1 MLLVIDVGNTNME
14 FGVYRGEALVGSFRL
29 MTDANRT
36 SDELGL
42 WLCQYFQRFGLEL
55 GQVEDVVIGSVAPQV
70 MHTLSRA
77 VQKYVGKTP
86 LVLDEALD
94 PGLPYVECDS
104 DERLGPDRAAAD
116 IADYKREHGLPVW
129 DPARE
134 REVMAK
140 QTKAVDGDMAMYV
153 KLLYNTIFDISR
165 SYQQRRLHRGGELGN
180 RIARAIAETPK
191 TFPREAVVA
200 CQGVEG
206 AYSQQACDK
215 LFALPSIMYFKRFE
229 GVFQAIES
237 GLCRY
242 GVLPIENS
250 SYGSVTEVYD
260 LMRRYRFSIVRSVRL
275 KIDHR
280 LVARPGATLS
290 SIREIVSHEQAIGQC
305 SAFLKTLKDVKITVC
320 ENTAMAAQMVSQSG
334 RDDIAAISSPACAG
348 LYGLRVLKSDI
359 SDSDSNFTRF
369 ICISKELEI
378 YPGADKVSLMLNVPH
393 RPGALYGMIARFAA
407 LGLNLTKLESRPIAG
422 TDFEFMF
429 YFDLDASVYDED
441 ALGLLC
447 ELDEGPEAFTYL
459 GSYSEG

>member
-1 MLLVIDVGNTNME
+1 ME
-14 FGVYRGEALVGSFRL
+14 IQEIRKR
-29 MTDANRT
+29 
-36 SDELGL
+36 
-42 WLCQYFQRFGLEL
+42 
-55 GQVEDVVIGSVAPQV
+55 I
-70 MHTLSRA
+70 
-77 VQKYVGKTP
+77 
-86 LVLDEALD
+86 DEA
-94 PGLPYVECDS
+94 
-104 DERLGPDRAAAD
+104 DEQLVQAFAKRMRAASD

-305 SAFLKTLKDVKITVC
+305 SKFLNSLNGVRVIPCD
-320 ENTAMAAQMVSQSG
+320 NTAMAAKMVAEKG
-334 RDDIAAISSPACAG
+334 DRHAAAISSHPCAA
-348 LYGLRVLKSDI
+348 LYGLTCLNDSI
-359 SDSDSNFTRF
+359 QDSDNNYTRF
-369 ICISKELEI
+369 ICITKDPVI
-378 YPGADKVSLMLNVPH
+378 YAGANRISLIIAFDN
-393 RPGALYGMIARFAA
+393 RPGALYEILSKLAA
-407 LGLNLTKLESRPIAG
+407 LDINMTKLESCPVAG
-422 TDFEFMF
+422 SDFEFVF
-429 YFDLDASVYDED
+429 FLELDASVQDPSVLAMLEEMERSC
-441 ALGLLC
+441 AEFQFLGNYA
-447 ELDEGPEAFTYL
+447 EV
-459 GSYSEG
+459 

>member
-1 MLLVIDVGNTNME
+1 ME
-14 FGVYRGEALVGSFRL
+14 IQEIRKR
-29 MTDANRT
+29 
-36 SDELGL
+36 
-42 WLCQYFQRFGLEL
+42 
-55 GQVEDVVIGSVAPQV
+55 I
-70 MHTLSRA
+70 
-77 VQKYVGKTP
+77 
-86 LVLDEALD
+86 DEA
-94 PGLPYVECDS
+94 
-104 DERLGPDRAAAD
+104 DEQLVQAFAKRMRAASD

-334 RDDIAAISSPACAG
+334 RDDIAAISSPACAACTACACSRATSPTPTATSPASSG
-348 LYGLRVLKSDI
+348 
-359 SDSDSNFTRF
+359 
-369 ICISKELEI
+369 ISKELEI